1 MLRRP
6 CSSRREGVRRRSG
19 RAPPASSA
27 SGQSR
32 TERGV
37 EIGQVAIVSIVIP
50 VLIAL
55 DRLMAV
61 DSSKPARAA
70 TLVYALSALIAVL
83 GSYWFLTRVLDA

>member
-1 MLRRP
+1 
-6 CSSRREGVRRRSG
+6 
-19 RAPPASSA
+19 
-27 SGQSR
+27 
-32 TERGV
+32 
-37 EIGQVAIVSIVIP
+37 
-50 VLIAL
+50 L